1 MNDDTLLITAGRS
14 PEDNHGIVNPPVYHA
29 STVLFPTVAELERS
43 QKERLQNDSV
53 FYGRYGTPT
62 TFSFQNAVAKLDG
75 GHRTIALP
83 SGKNAILVSLMAFLK
98 SGDHLLMVDSVYGPT
113 RSLCDG
119 LLARYGVTT
128 TYYDPL
134 IGSDISELVRPKT
147 KVIFTESPGSQ
158 TFEVQDIQAIS
169 EVAHKNNCLL
179 LLDNTWATS
188 LFFKPFEHG
197 VDVSIQAA
205 TKYIVG
211 HSDAMLGVITGTQET
226 FSALQESALDMGAPP
241 GPDDVY
247 LGQRGLRTL
256 RVRLDRHMST
266 GLGLAEWLE
275 HQDMVSKVLHP
286 GLPNGPGNQTWQRD
300 FTGAS
305 GLFGVVLK
313 PTSKSAVA
321 EMLDQME
328 LFKMGY
334 SWGGYESLIVPTN
347 PSNQRTATKWDAS
360 YPTLRIHAG
369 LEDPEDLRQDLSQ
382 GLQRLAHASKS

>member
-1 MNDDTLLITAGRS
+1 MKEDTLIVTAGRS

-29 STVLFPTVAELERS
+29 STILFPTVEELERS
-43 QKERLQNDSV
+43 QKERLQNDSI
-53 FYGRYGTPT
+53 FYGRFGTPT
-62 TFSFQNAVAKLDG
+62 TFAFQNAVAKLDG
-75 GHRTIALP
+75 GHRTIAFP

-98 SGDHLLMVDSVYGPT
+98 MGDHLLMVDSVYGPT

-119 LLARYGVTT
+119 LLAKYGITT

-134 IGSDISELVRPKT
+134 IGSEIKELVRPQT
-147 KVIFTESPGSQ
+147 RVIFTESPGSQ

-169 EVAHKNNCLL
+169 EVAHNNNCIL

-211 HSDAMLGVITGTQET
+211 HSDAMLGVVTTTQET
-226 FSALQESALDMGAPP
+226 FSSVQESALDMGASP
-241 GPDDVY
+241 GPDDIY

-266 GLGLAEWLE
+266 GLALAMWLE
-275 HQDMVSKVLHP
+275 EHDMVSKVLHP
-286 GLPNGPGNQTWQRD
+286 GLPSNPGHPIWQRD
-300 FTGAS
+300 FAGAS
-305 GLFGVVLK
+305 GLFGVVLR

-321 EMLDQME
+321 AMLDQME

-334 SWGGYESLIVPTN
+334 SWGGYESLIIPTN
-347 PSNQRTATKWDAS
+347 PSNQRTATKWDTS
-360 YPTLRIHAG
+360 SPSLRIHAG
-369 LEDPEDLRQDLSQ
+369 LEDPEDLRQDLCA
-382 GLQRLAHASKS
+382 GLQRLANVSKC